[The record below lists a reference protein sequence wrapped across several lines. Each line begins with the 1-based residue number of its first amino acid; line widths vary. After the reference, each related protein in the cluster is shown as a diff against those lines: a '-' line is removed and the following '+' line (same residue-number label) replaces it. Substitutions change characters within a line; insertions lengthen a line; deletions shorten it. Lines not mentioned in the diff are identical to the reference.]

1 MTGSLSGKSI
11 IVTGAG
17 GGIGRAA
24 SVVLANAGANVV
36 VTDIAEENGRA
47 TVDAIRSN
55 GANAI
60 FFRADLAVEQD
71 VQALVERAVSTYG
84 RLDGAFNNAGL
95 EQCAGAWRLRCAFS
109 LARLAAAMPSAYQT
123 EFIELCV
130 RLGVL
135 KFGEFKLKSG
145 RDSPYFFNAGLFST
159 GAAIAAVGRAYSD
172 ALVASDL
179 TFDMLFGPAYKGIPL
194 VTAAAAALAERHGLD
209 LPFAFNRKES
219 KDHGEG
225 GKIVGSPLGGRVL
238 IVDDVIT
245 AGTAIRES
253 IDIIRAAGAHPAGV
267 LLALDRQERG
277 AVSPLSAVQE
287 VREQFGIPVLAVI
300 SLADLVQH
308 MGVQGRTAEVAAMQ
322 SYRDR
327 YGLTD

>member
-1 MTGSLSGKSI
+1 MTL
-11 IVTGAG
+11 
-17 GGIGRAA
+17 
-24 SVVLANAGANVV
+24 
-36 VTDIAEENGRA
+36 
-47 TVDAIRSN
+47 
-55 GANAI
+55 
-60 FFRADLAVEQD
+60 
-71 VQALVERAVSTYG
+71 
-84 RLDGAFNNAGL
+84 
-95 EQCAGAWRLRCAFS
+95 
-109 LARLAAAMPSAYQT
+109 PYQSD
-123 EFIELCV
+123 FIELCM

-135 KFGEFKLKSG
+135 KFGSFKLKSG
-145 RDSPYFFNAGLFST
+145 RESPYFFNAGLFSA

-172 ALVASDL
+172 AIVASDI
-179 TFDMLFGPAYKGIPL
+179 TFNMLFGPAYKAIPL

-225 GKIVGSPLGGRVL
+225 GMIVGSPLQGRVL

-267 LLALDRQERG
+267 LLALDREERG
-277 AVSPLSAVQE
+277 AISPLSAVQE

-300 SLADLVQH
+300 SLSDLMQH
-308 MGVQGRTAEVAAMQ
+308 MSTRGQAAELADMQ
-322 SYRDR
+322 RYRDR